1 MSQPSLTPQSEF
13 QRIVLEQALAYAVQ
27 LEQTAQSAAPG
38 QTLDCCE
45 RVVLGE
51 GRQFLR
57 DTLAAALQ
65 QQIQAGEK
73 KGLRLAPAPVDRPAG
88 TKARTPAG
96 S

>member
-45 RVVLGE
+45 RVVLDH

-57 DTLAAALQ
+57 DSLAAALQ
-65 QQIQAGEK
+65 QQIQAAEK
-73 KGLRLAPAPVDRPAG
+73 KGVRLAPVPADRPAA
-88 TKARTPAG
+88 TKARTPAR